1 MLVRVF
7 RITALKPTARAPG
20 ISSCTYHLVPS
31 DALLLSSRLIPAF
44 LFFATLCTFLHP
56 RQLLSR
62 TAPQSYVPLLP
73 QEDEVFFPL
82 LERSL
87 QHTRERQE
95 GAKKL
100 FLQHLRKTSTTSEE
114 VQKGVART
122 SQAHAELLAFTD
134 ISTVGNKARSAFE
147 QKTTA
152 KPRYPTHEVARQC
165 QPSQLQN
172 CGPTLFQT
180 FQTRARHQSKLA

>member
-87 QHTRERQE
+87 QHTESV
-95 GAKKL
+95 
-100 FLQHLRKTSTTSEE
+100 RKVRRSCSCNTSEKLQPPPRRCKK
-114 VQKGVART
+114 VVRAPVKRT
-122 SQAHAELLAFTD
+122 PNFWHS
-134 ISTVGNKARSAFE
+134 
-147 QKTTA
+147 
-152 KPRYPTHEVARQC
+152 P
-165 QPSQLQN
+165 
-172 CGPTLFQT
+172 T
-180 FQTRARHQSKLA
+180 FQQ